1 MPGLLERTIQSRGG
15 YQAGNPNDERYWNGN
30 SGQSGIVVTADS
42 ALSYDAFYACVA
54 NIAED
59 VALLPFD
66 VLKKRRLRGRDELPD
81 HPVAHIFNVQANDQ
95 QLGYEWREWMVRI
108 SILYPEAVSEILTN
122 RGRIEQCR
130 PLLPAWLKKQTD
142 PAGRTQRYEV
152 REPQKPVRYLA
163 LDEVFRLP
171 SRLGLGIIELA
182 KADIAAALGANRT
195 AAALAKNGLTP
206 RMALE
211 HPGTLSP
218 KAEKRLSQSVSEKV
232 AGPENAGHI
241 PVFEEGLKWIKI
253 GVSPEEA
260 QFLEGQ
266 EFSVLKMARWMRMQP
281 HKLAYMVTATF
292 ASIEQ
297 QNIEHVI
304 DTIRPW
310 CTRYE
315 KASDSQLTPME
326 AGVYSRHNL
335 NALLRGDALTRAQAH
350 EIWRRNGIINA
361 NEWREDEDLNP
372 RPDAEGETY
381 WNTQPGTGTSNAPGS
396 SQSPK
401 GQALAFAAAGRMV
414 SKEIAAARR
423 NAVKYADDPDGWGQW
438 CIDWWGEHASDVARN
453 MLISDRS
460 AAMYCE
466 AKADELATEGLA
478 VLDRYEGRDIPLLAG
493 ISLEDE
499 PAVAL
504 ATLAPPVA
512 VVDNRPLVRRVERD
526 EAGRIISVTEE
537 RK

>member
-1 MPGLLERTIQSRGG
+1 MVGLLERAMSRP
-15 YQAGNPNDERYWNGN
+15 YNAGNPNDERYWG
-30 SGQSGIVVTADS
+30 SGGGQSGIAVTADS

-66 VLKKRRLRGRDELPD
+66 ILKKRRLRGRDELPD

-95 QLGYEWREWMVRI
+95 QLGYEWREWMLRI
-108 SILYPEAVSEILTN
+108 SILYPEAVSEILTE
-122 RGRIEQCR
+122 RGRIDQCR
-130 PLLPAWLKKQTD
+130 PLLPAWLRKQTD
-142 PAGRTQRYEV
+142 PSGRTQRYEV
-152 REPQKPVRYLA
+152 REPQKPIRYLA

-281 HKLAYMVTATF
+281 HKLAYMATATF

-297 QNIEHVI
+297 ENIQHVVE
-304 DTIRPW
+304 TVRPW
-310 CTRYE
+310 ATRYE
-315 KASDSQLTPME
+315 KATDSQLLAIEP
-326 AGVYSRHNL
+326 GVYSRHNL
-335 NALLRGDALTRAQAH
+335 NALMRGDALTRAQAQ
-350 EIWRRNGIINA
+350 EIWRRNGVINA
-361 NEWREDEDLNP
+361 NEWRENEDLNP
-372 RPDAEGETY
+372 RTDPEGEEY
-381 WNTQPGTGTSNAPGS
+381 WNKQPGTGDGQGNDAGS
-396 SQSPK
+396 KQSPK
-401 GQALAFAAAGRMV
+401 AQALAFAAANRMV

-423 NAVKYADDPDGWGQW
+423 NAVKFADDPDGWGQW
-438 CIDWWGEHASDVARN
+438 CIDWWGEHAADVART

-466 AKADELATEGLA
+466 AKADELATEGLV
-478 VLDRYEGRDIPLLAG
+478 VLDRYEARDVPLLAG
-493 ISLEDE
+493 LSLDDE
-499 PAVAL
+499 TIVAT

-526 EAGRIISVTEE
+526 EAGRIITVTEE